1 VVREYNSPPSPD
13 GVNHLTAEASKALP
27 ALTRELLLSLEH
39 AALRPC
45 RALLPPVPQ
54 IPASPPA
61 TAAQPLP
68 TQPLAVLDCL
78 SGMAATRHGF
88 AAPLLE
94 ALCRA
99 APLLEWRQTYSRD
112 EIGAEFLRNYGYTEL
127 LGPTAA
133 WRSDRLR
140 CGFLLLGPGT
150 HYPRHHHEA
159 EELYVVLSGIAA
171 WTQGDAPWRDRPPGT
186 VIHHA
191 SGEPHAMRT
200 AAEPLLALYVW
211 HGTGLERAA
220 RLAPA

>member
-1 VVREYNSPPSPD
+1 MPA
-13 GVNHLTAEASKALP
+13 AEASPALP
-27 ALTRELLLSLEH
+27 ALTRELLHSLEH
-39 AALRPC
+39 AALRPW
-45 RALLPPVPQ
+45 LTLWPTVSPMPVPT
-54 IPASPPA
+54 PPTPRSANAAS
-61 TAAQPLP
+61 AAHS
-68 TQPLAVLDCL
+68 LAVLGWL
-78 SGMAATRHGF
+78 PVMAAARHDF
-88 AAPLLE
+88 AGPLID

-99 APLLEWRQTYSRD
+99 APSLEWRQTYSRD
-112 EIGAEFLRNYGYTEL
+112 EIGAEFLRSYGYTEI
-127 LGPTAA
+127 LGPTTA

-159 EELYVVLSGIAA
+159 EELYVVLSGTAA